1 MRIGSSLA
9 LIAVG
14 AILSFAVNAAVFPY
28 FNLTM
33 VGYILMA
40 VGGLGLIA
48 SLAMNAPRRTRRV
61 TESRAV
67 VDPAT
72 GERIVRNESRDTAL

>member
-9 LIAVG
+9 LVAVG
-14 AILSFAVNAAVFPY
+14 AILAFAVNASIFPY
-28 FNLTM
+28 FDLTM

-40 VGGLGLIA
+40 AGAIGFVV
-48 SLAMNAPRRTRRV
+48 SLMMNAPRRTRRV
-61 TESRAV
+61 TETRAV

-72 GERIVRNESRDTAL
+72 GERIVRNESRDAAI